1 MFTDL
6 ETLCVGRESTIHQA
20 IARMEVN
27 RIGIVLVVD
36 EDGRLSGTITDG
48 DVRRAVLANVD
59 LGQAVTVLL
68 DRKEGSPYARPITA
82 PQGSDRTALL
92 RVLKEHRILHL
103 PLVDS
108 DQRVVGLVTLDEFV
122 GEHAPPPKA
131 VIMAGGPGVR
141 LLPLTKDL
149 PKPMLPVGN
158 KPLMEILVQQLRD
171 AGIRRLNI
179 TVHHQSEK
187 IIEHFGDGREFG
199 VDITYSTED
208 RPLGTAGALG
218 MIEAPQETVL
228 VVNGDILTGLDF
240 RAMLAYHREQ
250 CADLTVAVQRYEVQV
265 PYGVIECE
273 GAFVRRLAEKPVL
286 GFVVNAGIYLLEP
299 SVHRLIPAGE
309 RYDMT
314 ELIQRL
320 LDEGRPVAP
329 FPIRE
334 YWLDIGQHA
343 DYERA
348 QEYMNHWKPAS

>member
-1 MFTDL
+1 
-6 ETLCVGRESTIHQA
+6 
-20 IARMEVN
+20 
-27 RIGIVLVVD
+27 
-36 EDGRLSGTITDG
+36 
-48 DVRRAVLANVD
+48 
-59 LGQAVTVLL
+59 
-68 DRKEGSPYARPITA
+68 
-82 PQGSDRTALL
+82 
-92 RVLKEHRILHL
+92 
-103 PLVDS
+103 
-108 DQRVVGLVTLDEFV
+108 
-122 GEHAPPPKA
+122 
-131 VIMAGGPGVR
+131 
-141 LLPLTKDL
+141 LPLTKDL

-179 TVHHQSEK
+179 TVHHQPEK

-199 VDITYSTED
+199 VDITYATED

-250 CADLTVAVQRYEVQV
+250 RADLTVAVQRYEVQV

-299 SVHRLIPAGE
+299 SVHRLIPTGE